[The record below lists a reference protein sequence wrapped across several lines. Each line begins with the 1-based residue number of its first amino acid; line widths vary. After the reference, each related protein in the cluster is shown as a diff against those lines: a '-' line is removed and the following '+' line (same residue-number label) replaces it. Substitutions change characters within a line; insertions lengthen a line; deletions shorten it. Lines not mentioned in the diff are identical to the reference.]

1 MRVTW
6 NLTSVAPFPTRARSS
21 CGGHRGKRWALLLGL
36 VSFGCN
42 ADPTQR
48 VNATAPANTGF
59 IARSITVDGHEHKY
73 AVFLPYAY
81 TAEQSWPTIV
91 FLHGLGEAG
100 SDGRKC
106 LTVGL
111 APVIGQNPSTFPFI
125 AIFPQ
130 STGDWTGQDRERLAL
145 ACLDDC
151 QREYT
156 IDAE

>member
-1 MRVTW
+1 MRAKVR
-6 NLTSVAPFPTRARSS
+6 FRSIYS
-21 CGGHRGKRWALLLGL
+21 PRKWWAVLIGL

-42 ADPTQR
+42 ADPTHG
-48 VNATAPANTGF
+48 VNAAAPANTGF
-59 IARSITVDGHEHKY
+59 IARSVTVDGREHQY
-73 AVFLPYAY
+73 AVFLPFAY

-111 APVIGQNPSTFPFI
+111 APEIGKNPSTFPFI

-130 STGDWTGQDRERLAL
+130 SSGDWTGQDRERLVL
-145 ACLDDC
+145 ACLD
-151 QREYT
+151 
-156 IDAE
+156 